1 MSALTFPHLDRLEP
15 LARWV
20 PTDPELRFPRADAV
34 KNPNTA
40 LQTTAEDWIES
51 YRDEPGPAMA
61 ELVNFV
67 LRVRRSVLPPTRSSR
82 HRRALN

>member
-51 YRDEPGPAMA
+51 YRE
-61 ELVNFV
+61 E
-67 LRVRRSVLPPTRSSR
+67 
-82 HRRALN
+82 